1 MIRYN
6 SIEVEVVK
14 SGIRNIESLGLSSE
28 EVLKQSVV
36 WLGEKYE
43 ETKDE
48 RYLDKAVWHIYA
60 YLEIGKAGG
69 RNFRLY

>member
-14 SGIRNIESLGLSSE
+14 SSIRNIESLGLSSE

-48 RYLDKAVWHIYA
+48 RYL
-60 YLEIGKAGG
+60 G